1 MQHNNNDYNNNY
13 KKKIFAN
20 PEQKKFYHIAKA
32 FKIGNIL
39 ATFVIILIIVKYFLG
54 V

>member
-1 MQHNNNDYNNNY
+1 MQSNDNNNNY
-13 KKKIFAN
+13 KKKIFVN
-20 PEQKKFYHIAKA
+20 TEQKKFYQIAKA

-54 V
+54 L